1 MHVRKHQTLLAVYV
15 ADENYNYKSRA
26 SRLTNSVNREDT
38 IKVDHCL
45 VTQDGRIFTGSPFAV
60 DIEEKEPE
68 DETSLSEFAHKHDYV
83 MVLQVSPATEVPPM
97 PEQDEEPPHTE
108 IL

>member
-1 MHVRKHQTLLAVYV
+1 MHQRKHQTLLAVYV
-15 ADENYNYKSRA
+15 ADENFNYKSRA
-26 SRLTNSVNREDT
+26 SRLTSSVNREDT

-45 VTQDGRIFTGSPFAV
+45 ITADGDIYSGSPFAV
-60 DIEEKEPE
+60 DIDEQECEE
-68 DETSLSEFAHKHDYV
+68 ETTLKEFAEAHQYV
-83 MVLQVSPATEVPPM
+83 MVLQVSPGVDLPAM